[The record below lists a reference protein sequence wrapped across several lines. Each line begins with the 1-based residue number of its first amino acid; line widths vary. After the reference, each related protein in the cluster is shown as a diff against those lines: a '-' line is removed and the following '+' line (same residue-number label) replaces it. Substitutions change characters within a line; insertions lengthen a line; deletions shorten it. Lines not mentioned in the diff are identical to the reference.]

1 MPETIAAKESSQIDA
16 STLSQQDTILVV
28 DDNPVNLKV
37 LCDFLHTC
45 HYRVV
50 IAQSGEQALENVHK
64 NSPDLILLDVMMPG
78 IDGFET
84 CRRLKENS
92 KTKEIPV
99 LFMTA
104 LSDTVNKIQ
113 GLNLGAVDYITKPF
127 DQAETLAR
135 IKAHLA
141 LRRVQASLVQK
152 EKMAALGQLVAGIA
166 HEINNPVSFI
176 HGNLAPAQEYAESL
190 LSLVQLYEKNCAPS
204 LEIQD
209 YAEEVNLEFIQ
220 EDFVKLLGSMSMG
233 TQRIQKIVES
243 LRTFS
248 RLDEAER
255 KKASLHDGLD
265 SILMIVRS
273 LLIQTE
279 HRPEIQVIK
288 AYGNLPDIE
297 CYPSQL
303 NQVFMNLIANAID
316 TLEEKFS
323 ALQPEGVVRDNPVIT
338 ITTAFEHEH
347 AIVRI
352 KDNGMGISKDIQNK
366 IFDQFFT
373 TRPVGKGTGLGLG
386 VARSIVTEAHG
397 GKLAFKTEPNVGAE
411 FVVCLPSSLET

>member
-1 MPETIAAKESSQIDA
+1 MPEAIAPQAVDPIDS
-16 STLSQQDTILVV
+16 STLSLQDTILVV
-28 DDNPVNLKV
+28 DDNAVNLKV

-50 IAQSGEQALENVHK
+50 IAQSGEQALKNVHRV
-64 NSPDLILLDVMMPG
+64 SPDLILLDVMMPG

-84 CRRLKENS
+84 CRQLKEDP
-92 KTKEIPV
+92 KTQDIPV

-141 LRRVQASLVQK
+141 LRRIQASLVQK

-190 LSLVQLYEKNCAPS
+190 LDLVQLYEKNSAPS
-204 LEIQD
+204 LEVQD
-209 YAEEVNLEFIQ
+209 FAEEVNLEFIQ
-220 EDFVKLLGSMSMG
+220 EDFVKLLSSMSMG
-233 TQRIQKIVES
+233 TRRIQKIVES

-255 KKASLHDGLD
+255 KRANVHDGLD
-265 SILMIVRS
+265 SILMILQS
-273 LLIQTE
+273 LLQQKET
-279 HRPEIQVIK
+279 RPEIQIIK
-288 AYGNLPDIE
+288 EYGEVPEIE

-303 NQVFMNLIANAID
+303 NQVLMNLMANAID
-316 TLEEKFS
+316 TIEEKFGG
-323 ALQPEGVVRDNPVIT
+323 LPPEGVVRDNPVIT
-338 ITTAFEHEH
+338 ISTAFENDC
-347 AIVRI
+347 AIIRI
-352 KDNGMGISKDIQNK
+352 RDNGMGIAKDIQHK

-386 VARSIVTEAHG
+386 VARAIVNEVHH
-397 GKLAFKTEPNVGAE
+397 GKLTFYSQPGIGTE
-411 FVVCLPSSLET
+411 FVVSLPSTL

>member
-1 MPETIAAKESSQIDA
+1 MSETVAPKELDRIDA
-16 STLSQQDTILVV
+16 SLLSQQDTILVV
-28 DDNPVNLKV
+28 DDNAVNLKV

-50 IAQSGEQALENVHK
+50 IAQSGEQALKNVQK
-64 NSPDLILLDVMMPG
+64 VSPNLILLDVMMPG

-84 CRRLKENS
+84 CRQLKKDP
-92 KTKEIPV
+92 KTRDIPV

-141 LRRVQASLVQK
+141 LRRIQASLVQK

-190 LSLVQLYEKNCAPS
+190 LGLVQLYEKNAAPS

-209 YAEEVNLEFIQ
+209 FAEEVNLEFIQ

-233 TQRIQKIVES
+233 TRRIQKIVES

-255 KKASLHDGLD
+255 KYASLHDGIE
-265 SILMIVRS
+265 SILMILQS
-273 LLIQTE
+273 LIQQKET
-279 HRPEIQVIK
+279 RPEIQIIK
-288 AYGNLPDIE
+288 EYGDVPDIE

-303 NQVFMNLIANAID
+303 NQVLMNLMANAID
-316 TLEEKFS
+316 AIEEKFCD
-323 ALQPEGVVRDNPVIT
+323 LPPEGVVRDNPAIT
-338 ITTAFEHEH
+338 ISTAFENDC

-352 KDNGMGISKDIQNK
+352 RDNGTGIPKEIQTK

-386 VARSIVTEAHG
+386 VAREIITEVHHG
-397 GKLAFKTEPNVGAE
+397 HLTFHSEPGVGTE
-411 FVVCLPSSLET
+411 FVVSLPSTL